1 MSTPRSSGLEH
12 VSVRLRV
19 SVDRAKWIGAY
30 GVPPDADIAAAVRRY
45 VVQAIHESEAARSKA
60 IAGVRRDQL

>member
-1 MSTPRSSGLEH
+1 MPAPRPTGLEH
-12 VSVRLRV
+12 VSIRLRV
-19 SVDRAKWIGAY
+19 SVDRAKWIAAY

-45 VVQAIHESEAARSKA
+45 VVEAIHESEAARTKA